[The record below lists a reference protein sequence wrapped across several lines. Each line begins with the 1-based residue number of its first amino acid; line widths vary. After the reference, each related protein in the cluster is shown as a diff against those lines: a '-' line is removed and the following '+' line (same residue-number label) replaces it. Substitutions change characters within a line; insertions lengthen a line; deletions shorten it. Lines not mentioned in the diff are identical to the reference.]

1 MTIGLAPD
9 PSQRIEWTGTS
20 PNSGHE
26 PAPSIAGMEQ
36 FPQSGVGGGR
46 IFMETYYGYGPADH
60 FDPFADRSGPGMAV
74 QPLGILAER
83 QLRTDSLNCVD
94 SLATWIRV
102 EIDAPI
108 PESKTSYCFASAPAH
123 KTECIDDRGGLH
135 GN

>member
-60 FDPFADRSGPGMAV
+60 FDTFADRGVSDLALQFGMGVLPIRRRRSDPGHRPHSGADGTHI
-74 QPLGILAER
+74 GR
-83 QLRTDSLNCVD
+83 
-94 SLATWIRV
+94 
-102 EIDAPI
+102 
-108 PESKTSYCFASAPAH
+108 APA
-123 KTECIDDRGGLH
+123 RA
-135 GN
+135 